1 MKSYSRL
8 SRTGPTIENQTGRD
22 ALRTSHGLYAWA
34 GRVRPFASFA
44 HPQRFQ
50 RSERSSP
57 LYQVNDQDNDRDHEQ
72 QMDQRA
78 ANMTE
83 KPEKP
88 ENNENHKYSPQH
100 RFDFRLISSQVL
112 CATPQQ
118 KDQKQNGNGNP
129 KKPKQDVSSR
139 TGLFDSI
146 C

>member
-22 ALRTSHGLYAWA
+22 ALRTSHWLYAWT
-34 GRVRPFASFA
+34 GRVHPFASFA

-57 LYQVNDQDNDRDHEQ
+57 LNQVNDQDNDRNHEQ

-78 ANMTE
+78 ANMAE

-112 CATPQQ
+112 CATLQQ
-118 KDQKQNGNGNP
+118 KDQKQNRNGNP
-129 KKPKQDVSSR
+129 KKPKQDVPSR